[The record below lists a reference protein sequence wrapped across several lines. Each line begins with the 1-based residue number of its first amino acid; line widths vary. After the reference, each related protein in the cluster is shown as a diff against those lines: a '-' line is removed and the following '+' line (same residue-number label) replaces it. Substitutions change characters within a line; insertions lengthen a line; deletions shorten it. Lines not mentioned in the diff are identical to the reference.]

1 MRHISLKIKYENL
14 LLDQDNNFFLIS
26 LSFLITCLLDNVWKL

>member
-1 MRHISLKIKYENL
+1 MQHISLKIKYENL

>member
-1 MRHISLKIKYENL
+1 MQHISLKIKYENL

-26 LSFLITCLLDNVWKL
+26 LSFLITCLLDNVWK

>member
-1 MRHISLKIKYENL
+1 MQHISLKIKYENL

-26 LSFLITCLLDNVWKL
+26 LSFLITCLLENVWKL

>member
-1 MRHISLKIKYENL
+1 MQYISLKIKYENL